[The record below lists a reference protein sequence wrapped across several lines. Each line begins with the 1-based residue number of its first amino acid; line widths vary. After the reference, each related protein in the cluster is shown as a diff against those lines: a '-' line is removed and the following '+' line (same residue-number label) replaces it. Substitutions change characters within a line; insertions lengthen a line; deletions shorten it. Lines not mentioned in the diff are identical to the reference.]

1 MAPALATALLR
12 RVAPWLAGAALVLGA
27 GRAEAKDE
35 FPDVI
40 RDESGAPCPPPCIL
54 CHPTNSPT
62 SLADAPVPTMSRRPF
77 FEQLYAL
84 GFGRIDLG
92 KTFSEE
98 ELRLTLQA
106 YAALADGAVGADVT
120 NETGNGVHDMVDLAD
135 GTNPNDGSPLCIG
148 PKYGCGASR
157 IEPKGDLDD
166 YGVFLAAFAAMAL
179 LLRVRRR
186 PQ

>member
-1 MAPALATALLR
+1 MAPALATVLLR
-12 RVAPWLAGAALVLGA
+12 RVAPWLAGAALVLSA
-27 GRAEAKDE
+27 GNAEAKEE

-40 RDESGAPCPPPCIL
+40 QDETGSPCPPPCIL
-54 CHPTNSPT
+54 CHPTNAPT
-62 SLADAPVPTMSRRPF
+62 SLADAPVVGMSERPF

-98 ELRLTLQA
+98 ELRLALQA
-106 YAALADGAVGADVT
+106 YADLQPGALGADNT
-120 NETGNGVHDMVDLAD
+120 NETGNDVHDMVDLAD

-166 YGVFLAAFAAMAL
+166 YGIFLAAFAAMTL